1 MIQIALKGSQK
12 SLWSLKCIWSVNSSQ
27 ISSIPRPWFREM
39 LMDQD
44 DLAFISALRAVAA
57 HYRRCAQQQALGVG
71 ISWLGLKPHHTKSSQ
86 KPSNGPGDSI
96 TPVPICWLSTLAERL
111 WTPPASE
118 KVAQEACEKKF
129 QVSSFHPKLHK
140 SYHSPWNQCEII
152 SKCHLKSGYIIH
164 ISYRF
169 SRSYTPRIQ
178 RRDLFAICP
187 GLIMFIVIANL

>member
-1 MIQIALKGSQK
+1 MVSRDAYGPRWS
-12 SLWSLKCIWSVNSSQ
+12 SLHQCSTCCSSSLPSLCTATSTRRWDFLVGFETPSSQ
-27 ISSIPRPWFREM
+27 VIP
-39 LMDQD
+39 
-44 DLAFISALRAVAA
+44 
-57 HYRRCAQQQALGVG
+57 
-71 ISWLGLKPHHTKSSQ
+71 KTKRI
-86 KPSNGPGDSI
+86 GPGDSI

-118 KVAQEACEKKF
+118 KVAQEACEKNF